1 MPRNSVRKSLTSTP
15 DRREDRP
22 LLGIACM
29 AGGMVLL
36 VLSDASAKWLADS
49 YPVTEVVVLRCLF
62 IVALLFVIGVRRR
75 SLRIVNRRGH
85 ALRAL
90 FAVSSSFLFVHGL
103 VYLPLAEATAGAF
116 AGPLFLTALA
126 GPLLAEK
133 VGARRWLAVL
143 VGFAG
148 VLLML
153 RPGAEGMNWMILFPV
168 CAACMGALRDIVTRH
183 ISATDNATS
192 ILLTANL
199 ATAVAGAFFASTW
212 TMPEPLHIAV
222 LALSG
227 MLVGAAH
234 YLHIEAFRFAEAA
247 TVAPFRYSSI
257 VWGVL
262 FGFAFFG
269 QLPGVWVVA
278 GATLVVLSGLYI
290 MHRERVRRREARSA
304 RGDDRIS

>member
-1 MPRNSVRKSLTSTP
+1 MSIT

-22 LLGIACM
+22 LRGIACVI
-29 AGGMVLL
+29 GGMVLL
-36 VLSDASAKWLADS
+36 VLSDASAKWLTS
-49 YPVTEVVVLRCLF
+49 IYPVTEVVVLRCLF
-62 IVALLFVIGVRRR
+62 ITVLVLIVGIR
-75 SLRIVNRRGH
+75 SRGLRIVNRWGH
-85 ALRAL
+85 VLRAF

-116 AGPLFLTALA
+116 AGPLFLAALA
-126 GPLLAEK
+126 GPLLGEK
-133 VGARRWLAVL
+133 VGPRRWAAVL
-143 VGFAG
+143 FGFAG

-153 RPGAEGMNWMILFPV
+153 RPGAAGMNAMILFPV
-168 CAACMGALRDIVTRH
+168 CAACMGALRDIITRRL
-183 ISATDNATS
+183 SATDNTTS
-192 ILLTANL
+192 ILLTANI
-199 ATAVAGAFFASTW
+199 ATAVAGALFASSW
-212 TMPEPLHIAV
+212 IMPTALHFGV

-227 MLVGAAH
+227 LLVGTAH

-278 GATLVVLSGLYI
+278 GAMLVITSGLYI
-290 MHRERVRRREARSA
+290 MHRERVRTRA
-304 RGDDRIS
+304 